1 VSDEPPPADPPRH
14 RRRPRYRGTHPRRFE
29 QKYKELDPER
39 FPDEAEKAVERG
51 GTPAGSHIPVM
62 PDEIVA
68 ALEPAP
74 GGVLLDCTLGHG
86 GHTEILARSVLPGG
100 RVIGL
105 DRDAEELARTAE
117 RLAGLGLPIVTRH
130 VNYSGAAG
138 PLDLRMDR
146 SRGETAEAWLAA
158 ADEQKLEETLRVH
171 GDEPDAAAIAHAI
184 NARCAGGTALTTT
197 ADLVA
202 IVLAAKGLPGPRFR
216 RPDPY
221 TPHPAARTFQALRMV
236 INRETEHLA
245 ALLRDLPWIVRPG
258 ARVAFLTFHEGEER
272 PVVAALRAGAKQG
285 LWSTLSEDPQRPTR
299 EETRRNPR
307 SRSAR
312 LWTAVRAPF

>member
-1 VSDEPPPADPPRH
+1 M
-14 RRRPRYRGTHPRRFE
+14 
-29 QKYKELDPER
+29 
-39 FPDEAEKAVERG
+39 ERG

-62 PDEIVA
+62 PDEIAA
-68 ALEPAP
+68 ALDAAP
-74 GGVLLDCTLGHG
+74 GAVLLDCTLGHG
-86 GHTEILARSVLPGG
+86 GHAEILARSVLPDG

-105 DRDAEELARTAE
+105 DRDAEELARTTE
-117 RLAGLGLPIVTRH
+117 RLASLGLPIVTRH
-130 VNYSGAAG
+130 TNYSGAAGALRELGVEAVDGVLADLGCSSMQLDRAERGFSFKRDG

-146 SRGETAEAWLAA
+146 SRGETAEAWLAS
-158 ADEQKLEETLRVH
+158 ADEQKLRETLRIH
-171 GDEPDAAAIAHAI
+171 GDEPDAAAIAAAI
-184 NARCAGGTALTTT
+184 IARCAAGAALATT

-202 IVLAAKGLPGPRFR
+202 LVLAAKGLSGPRFR

-272 PVVAALRAGAKQG
+272 PVVEALRTGAAQG
-285 LWSTLSEDPQRPTR
+285 LWSTWSETPQRPTR
-299 EETRRNPR
+299 DETRRNPR
-307 SRSAR
+307 ARSAR
-312 LWTAVRAPF
+312 LWTARRAPA